1 MPTTAP
7 AVIEPEYLRTADACR
22 FLSVSRRHL
31 YNLVAKRVL
40 KQHRLGPRCLR
51 YSRADLRAAAESLRR

>member
-1 MPTTAP
+1 MPTATP
-7 AVIEPEYLRTADACR
+7 TVEPEYLRTADACR

-31 YNLVAKRVL
+31 YNLVSKRIL
-40 KQHRLGPRCLR
+40 RQHRLGPRCLR